1 MRCKAYLPDFAL
13 AFEHFCIH
21 TGGRGVLD
29 ELQKQLKLSP
39 EAMAPSRAA
48 LWRCN
53 PMPSPAQQCTAGHIK
68 QLGCSISAI
77 TFLSNS
83 AMRWRLA
90 LRNILACGMVMS

>member
-1 MRCKAYLPDFAL
+1 MSIYCRAPDRALLCAAGQVLGVRCKAYLPDFAL

-53 PMPSPAQQCTAGHIK
+53 PNPNLLCI
-68 QLGCSISAI
+68 
-77 TFLSNS
+77 
-83 AMRWRLA
+83 
-90 LRNILACGMVMS
+90 